1 MKFRIFRIKKV
12 KSTNNTAI
20 RIIKNSN
27 FNSGMVISETQDRG
41 RGQYGKTWI
50 SFKGNLFVS
59 FFYKLENFTIT
70 QKQLT
75 KINCLLVKKLLSFYC
90 RKKIVFKKPNDLFIE
105 KKKICGIL
113 HETLNKLE
121 IKYLVAGIGINLI
134 KNPTIKDYPTTN
146 LWDLTKVK
154 IDSKKAYL
162 KLIKIYEKF
171 IPLFP
176 KFNVKNIDKI

>member
-1 MKFRIFRIKKV
+1 MC
-12 KSTNNTAI
+12 
-20 RIIKNSN
+20 
-27 FNSGMVISETQDRG
+27 
-41 RGQYGKTWI
+41 
-50 SFKGNLFVS
+50 S

-146 LWDLTKVK
+146 LYNLMNKK
-154 IDSKKAYL
+154 ISKKKIEN
-162 KLIKIYEKF
+162 KL
-171 IPLFP
+171 
-176 KFNVKNIDKI
+176 KNIFESKLSKFYKLKA